1 MNKDRVISELLFRA
15 RLLLGVPYKY
25 GAVPRWA
32 NQFAELNGKEPIK
45 QADCSSFIS
54 YVFWATIGLCFTPC
68 TLDIAKDFR
77 GKRIFPFEPM
87 KIGDVLFFNGEISR
101 LHPDGFYVGH
111 MALLSEP
118 EPNPKI
124 IHATNSGGK
133 SGVVEH
139 EFCRQ
144 EHSLYHPE
152 SVVLIKS
159 FV

>member
-45 QADCSSFIS
+45 QADCSSFIA
-54 YVFWATIGLCFTPC
+54 YVFWATLGIELIPC
-68 TLDIAKDFR
+68 TLDIAKDAQ
-77 GKRIFPFEPM
+77 GKTIPSFGLST
-87 KIGDVLFFNGEISR
+87 IGDILFFSGEKNR
-101 LHPDGFYVGH
+101 FYPGGFHVGH
-111 MALLSEP
+111 VALLSGL
-118 EPNPKI
+118 NPPVI

-139 EFCRQ
+139 KFCYK
-144 EHSLYHPE
+144 EHILYHP
-152 SVVLIKS
+152 VNIVLIKR
-159 FV
+159 FA